1 MMVMIDSI
9 IAEIEANSTFL
20 VTTHEGPDGD
30 AVGSSL
36 ALGNY
41 LRRLGKDVTVYFKD
55 TVPDLYAFL
64 PLADSV
70 VHAIPDRAFDVCFVL
85 DVGEFRRAGDELV
98 NFSQVGKFINI
109 DHHLL
114 CDRFGAINLVDAEA
128 AATGILIHRIIKGA
142 GHKLDYDTALCIYI
156 AVITD
161 TGSFRY
167 SNANQE
173 AFMVA
178 GEMVAAGVDA
188 WFVAERLYESQPRKR
203 LELLALALATLTVS
217 PRGNVASVTVLLEM
231 YEKTGTNA
239 ELTDGFV
246 NYPRSIRG
254 VEVAVFFREI
264 KPGFFKVGFR
274 SKGKVNVSALAAE
287 FGGGGH
293 HNAAGCNITG
303 HLEEVRQ
310 QVFSHLAKVM

>member
-1 MMVMIDSI
+1 MAMIASI
-9 IAEIEANSTFL
+9 VAEIAAHSSFL
-20 VTTHEGPDGD
+20 ITTHEGPDGD

-41 LRRLGKDVTVYFKD
+41 LTRLGKDVTVYFSD
-55 TVPDLYAFL
+55 PVPDLYTFL
-64 PLADSV
+64 PMADRV
-70 VHAIPDRAFDVCFVL
+70 VHAIPDRSFDICFVL
-85 DVGEFRRAGDELV
+85 DVGEFRRAGEELAR
-98 NFSQVGKFINI
+98 FTKIDKFINL

-114 CDRFGAINLVDAEA
+114 CDKFGAINLIDAEA
-128 AATGILIHRIIKGA
+128 AATGILVYRIIKAA
-142 GHKLDYDTALCIYI
+142 GHEIDFDTALCIYT

-173 AFMVA
+173 AFTVA
-178 GEMVAAGVDA
+178 GELVALGINA
-188 WFVAERLYESQPRKR
+188 WSIAEKLYESQPRKR
-203 LELLALALATLTVS
+203 LELLALALSTLTVS
-217 PRGNVASVTVLLEM
+217 TRGDVASVTVTLDM
-231 YEKTGTNA
+231 YEKTGANP

-264 KPGFFKVGFR
+264 KPGLFKVGFR
-274 SKGKVNVSALAAE
+274 SKGKINVSALAAE

-293 HNAAGCNITG
+293 HNAAGCNVSG
-303 HLEEVRQ
+303 SLEEVRQ
-310 QVFSHLAKVM
+310 RVFAHLARVM

>member
-1 MMVMIDSI
+1 MIDSI
-9 IAEIEANSTFL
+9 IAEIAANSTFL

-55 TVPDLYAFL
+55 PVPDLYAFL
-64 PLADSV
+64 PLSDNV
-70 VHAIPDRAFDVCFVL
+70 VHAIPDRDFDVCFVL
-85 DVGEFRRAGDELV
+85 DVGEFRRAGEELAG
-98 NFSQVGKFINI
+98 FTRVGKFINI

-114 CDRFGAINLVDAEA
+114 CDRFGAINMIDAEA
-128 AATGILIHRIIKGA
+128 AATGVLIYRIIKGA
-142 GHKLDYDTALCIYI
+142 GHDLDYDTALCIYT

-178 GEMVAAGVDA
+178 GDMVAAGVDA
-188 WFVAERLYESQPRKR
+188 WFVSERLYESQPQKR

-217 PRGNVASVTVLLEM
+217 PRGDVASITVLLDM
-231 YEKTGTNA
+231 YEKTGTDA
-239 ELTDGFV
+239 EVTDGFV

-254 VEVAVFFREI
+254 VEVAIFFREI
-264 KPGFFKVGFR
+264 KQGFFKVGFR

-293 HNAAGCNITG
+293 HNAAGCNIAG
-303 HLEEVRQ
+303 PLEEIRR
-310 QVFSHLAKVM
+310 QVFSHLANAL